1 MKKNHWNH
9 VGATTLAFGI
19 LATTF
24 AGANAAQPS
33 DSQLAHT
40 SNIYAAGQAAT
51 PIGEAQIQQKLKD
64 YIDSDGYDYG
74 KVLTP
79 FKRIATGTY
88 SISYENGA
96 LIYIQDIDE
105 IYYMTPE
112 LYAGYKTVANWFGA
126 PIVKSEMLNGRI
138 SFVNG
143 YALRYDRTTGKY
155 LASREFID
163 SRGAHYVLYTWTF
176 TA

>member
-79 FKRIATGTY
+79 FKRNCY
-88 SISYENGA
+88 
-96 LIYIQDIDE
+96 
-105 IYYMTPE
+105 
-112 LYAGYKTVANWFGA
+112 GY
-126 PIVKSEMLNGRI
+126 L
-138 SFVNG
+138 
-143 YALRYDRTTGKY
+143 LH
-155 LASREFID
+155 L
-163 SRGAHYVLYTWTF
+163 L
-176 TA
+176 